1 MNIKNGDL
9 PSMPL
14 MLTSEMVALIK
25 SNPEQAGVAS
35 GTSKREQFAAM
46 AMQGF
51 CSNMEWTYEAC
62 PSGIVPAEWI
72 ANQSLTAAD
81 ALLAELENSK

>member
-1 MNIKNGDL
+1 MTIKNGDS

-35 GTSKREQFAAM
+35 GTSKRELFAAM
-46 AMQGF
+46 AMQGILAADANNDVSYAE
-51 CSNMEWTYEAC
+51 C
-62 PSGIVPAEWI
+62 AEW
-72 ANQSLTAAD
+72 AVKQAD
-81 ALLAELENSK
+81 ALLEALESTK

>member
-1 MNIKNGDL
+1 MTIKNGDL
-9 PSMPL
+9 PAMPL

-46 AMQGF
+46 AMQGLF
-51 CSNMEWTYEAC
+51 AKDDVN
-62 PSGIVPAEWI
+62 INNI
-72 ANQSLTAAD
+72 ASHAVNVAD
-81 ALLAELENSK
+81 RLLAELERTK